1 MNSVAIVAFGTAAA
15 WLVSWVFE
23 LRAASHIS
31 AHARAQLGLRPD
43 LVNNTRPRPTLSR
56 SSQCK
61 LLIGFAISIV
71 ATLMIGPVGIF
82 LGVIPALVA
91 RSLNKRSARKR
102 QRALNDALAPALQRI
117 VDQLHVGRTMS
128 AAIEASIE
136 HASDPLDGVFRRVIS
151 DNNVGIP
158 IDVSLTTIAA
168 EERNQHLDI
177 IASALALHAQH
188 GGSLTDILVAVLE
201 SIEEEDRLR
210 RDLLTLT
217 ADARLSANVLLA
229 MPIGALV
236 ITSLLSPGYAT
247 PLIESSTGRFMS
259 VSGAVLGMLGV
270 LWLRHLAQP
279 ETA

>member
-1 MNSVAIVAFGTAAA
+1 MNSVAIVTFGIAAA

-23 LRAASHIS
+23 LRSASHIS

-43 LVNNTRPRPTLSR
+43 LVNHTRPRPTLSR
-56 SSQCK
+56 SSQRK

-71 ATLMIGPVGIF
+71 ATLMIGPVGVF
-82 LGVIPALVA
+82 LGAAPGLIA

-117 VDQLHVGRTMS
+117 VDQLHVGRTIS
-128 AAIEASIE
+128 AAIEASVE
-136 HASDPLDGVFRRVIS
+136 HASDPLDGIFRRVIS

-168 EERNQHLDI
+168 EERNRHLDI

-247 PLIESSTGRFMS
+247 PLIESSAGRFMS

-270 LWLRHLAQP
+270 QWLRHLAQP

>member
-1 MNSVAIVAFGTAAA
+1 MNSVAILAFGTAAA

-43 LVNNTRPRPTLSR
+43 LAKHARPRPTLSR
-56 SSQCK
+56 SSQRK
-61 LLIGFAISIV
+61 LLIGLVISTL
-71 ATLMIGPVGIF
+71 ATLMFGPVGVL

-91 RSLNKRSARKR
+91 RSVNKRSASKR
-102 QRALNDALAPALQRI
+102 QRALNDALAPALQRV
-117 VDQLHVGRTMS
+117 VDQLSVGRTMS
-128 AAIEASIE
+128 TAIEASIE
-136 HASDPLDGVFRRVIS
+136 HANDPLDGIFRRVIS

-158 IDVSLTTIAA
+158 IDVSLTAIAA

-229 MPIGALV
+229 MPIGALA
-236 ITSLLSPGYAT
+236 ITSLLNPGYVT
-247 PLIESSTGRFMS
+247 PLIATSAGRFMS
-259 VSGAVLGMLGV
+259 VGGAVLGTLGV
-270 LWLRHLAQP
+270 VWLRHLAQP

>member
-43 LVNNTRPRPTLSR
+43 LVNHTRPRPTLSR
-56 SSQCK
+56 SSQRK
-61 LLIGFAISIV
+61 ILFGFAISIV
-71 ATLMIGPVGIF
+71 ATLMIGPVGVF
-82 LGVIPALVA
+82 LGAAPGLIA

-117 VDQLHVGRTMS
+117 VDQLHVGRTIS
-128 AAIEASIE
+128 AAIEASVE
-136 HASDPLDGVFRRVIS
+136 HASDPLDGIFRRVIS

-168 EERNQHLDI
+168 EERNRHLDI

-247 PLIESSTGRFMS
+247 PLIESSAGRFMS

>member
-168 EERNQHLDI
+168 EERNRHLDI

>member
-61 LLIGFAISIV
+61 LLIGFAISILS
-71 ATLMIGPVGIF
+71 TLMIGPVGIF

-247 PLIESSTGRFMS
+247 PLIESSAGRFMS